1 MRLRILTLLMLIVLS
16 ITLIVTLQHF
26 GFDTLEDNFI
36 AQLYTSYK
44 SSAQFMCFY
53 GLLNFYL
60 YAMAYVYSPSGPA
73 VHEPIIAKDNPT
85 FSMINDSDEEVM
97 YGSDEESRRPL
108 NSACRKGND
117 YDSD

>member
-1 MRLRILTLLMLIVLS
+1 MRLKFLTLLMLIVVS
-16 ITLIVTLQHF
+16 FTLIVTLQHF
-26 GFDTLEDNFI
+26 GFDTLKDNFI

-73 VHEPIIAKDNPT
+73 VHGT
-85 FSMINDSDEEVM
+85 YF
-97 YGSDEESRRPL
+97 
-108 NSACRKGND
+108 CKGCEQSKPRTHVLYRALD
-117 YDSD
+117 PQSP

>member
-1 MRLRILTLLMLIVLS
+1 MRLKILTLLMLIVLS
-16 ITLIVTLQHF
+16 ISLIVTMQHF

-73 VHEPIIAKDNPT
+73 VHGKLVGSLLTRKIARLSL
-85 FSMINDSDEEVM
+85 FSTWC
-97 YGSDEESRRPL
+97 P
-108 NSACRKGND
+108 CRTDHSEG
-117 YDSD
+117 